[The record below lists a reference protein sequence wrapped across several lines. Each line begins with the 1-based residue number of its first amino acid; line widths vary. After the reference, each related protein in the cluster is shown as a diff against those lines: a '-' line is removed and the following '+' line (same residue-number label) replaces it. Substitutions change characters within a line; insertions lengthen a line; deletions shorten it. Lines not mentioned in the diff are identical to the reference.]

1 VQVRLERQAIF
12 DRTDAPQLSFILS
25 ESALRRQIGGPAMM
39 RNQPVHLAAVGDRP
53 NVELQVLPFDAQT
66 YQTASYSFVILRF
79 GDDAASDVIYVED
92 YTDASYLDQTDD
104 VRTYTRLWSRL
115 QAAALGPVKGSLT
128 SDWN

>member
-25 ESALRRQIGGPAMM
+25 ESALRRQIGGSAMM

-66 YQTASYSFVILRF
+66 YQNGVVQLRHP
-79 GDDAASDVIYVED
+79 A
-92 YTDASYLDQTDD
+92 
-104 VRTYTRLWSRL
+104 LWRRR
-115 QAAALGPVKGSLT
+115 SL
-128 SDWN
+128 